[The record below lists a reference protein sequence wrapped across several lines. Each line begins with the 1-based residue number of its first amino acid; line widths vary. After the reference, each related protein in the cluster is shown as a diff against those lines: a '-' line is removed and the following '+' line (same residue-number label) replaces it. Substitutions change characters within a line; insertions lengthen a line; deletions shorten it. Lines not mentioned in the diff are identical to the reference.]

1 MMHVSQQ
8 RSVPMAKIAE
18 SDHAWRTRTALA
30 CGVVATGIVALTALN
45 LDWSEGLAMAFGEL
59 IGVVAP
65 LALLGLGVWAI
76 AALVGRKA

>member
-8 RSVPMAKIAE
+8 RSVAAAKTADA
-18 SDHAWRTRTALA
+18 DHAWRTRTALA
-30 CGVVATGIVALTALN
+30 CGVAGAGVVAVTALN
-45 LDWSEGLAMAFGEL
+45 LDWSEGMAMAFGEL

-65 LALLGLGVWAI
+65 LALLALGVWAI